1 MVILEAKLL
10 FLKLLSL
17 AGFAVVT
24 RVFDILSCA
33 CIQDGEVEKWAG
45 LNYGDQDFCGG
56 MAGVEG
62 CRRRSRIR
70 QVKKTKANVGGVVVL
85 E

>member
-10 FLKLLSL
+10 FLKLLIL

-33 CIQDGEVEKWAG
+33 CIQDGEVE
-45 LNYGDQDFCGG
+45 
-56 MAGVEG
+56 E
-62 CRRRSRIR
+62 
-70 QVKKTKANVGGVVVL
+70 
-85 E
+85 